1 MEIIILGAGKPK
13 RGTEPSALKQISL
26 NAVTLDWQ
34 IKSFKAIHN
43 KAKIIFLGG
52 YKINKIKK
60 KIPIIS
66 FKKIQKPKNILRTF
80 LNINL
85 NKKDKIITY
94 SDTIFRKEIF
104 KEILKQP
111 GDAVFVV
118 DSNWK
123 HRFKSRTNKDIKEA
137 EKINL
142 NVFTSKSKKIV
153 EFTGLFLI
161 RKNSIDFIKKNKSK
175 I

>member
-26 NAVTLDWQ
+26 KSVTLDWQ
-34 IKSFKAIHN
+34 IESFKKISN

-52 YKINKIKK
+52 YEINKIRK

-66 FKKIQKPKNILRTF
+66 FKKIQRPKNILRTF

-94 SDTIFRKEIF
+94 SDTIFRNEIF

-111 GDAVFVV
+111 GDAVFAV
-118 DSNWK
+118 DSTWK
-123 HRFKSRTNKDIKEA
+123 NRFESRTENDIKEA

-142 NVFTSKSKKIV
+142 NIFNSKSKKIV
-153 EFTGLFLI
+153 EFTGLFLLRRI
-161 RKNSIDFIKKNKSK
+161 LSSD
-175 I
+175 